1 MIVVSAKDLTKAYG
15 TDVILDKVS
24 FHINKGDRVGI
35 IGINGAGKSTLLK
48 MLTGEMSCESGDYF
62 ISADTKI
69 GYLKQDGEFESENT
83 VIEEVDRIFDRF
95 PKMEQEMERLLQQI
109 ESKEIPDEILLEKYD
124 ALQEEYKQQGGYTYK
139 SEITGILSSMA
150 FGEESYGKKIS
161 SLSGGERTRLAL
173 ACLLLKKPDILFLD
187 EPTNHLDIGT
197 LKWLEQYLKNYNGTI
212 VLVSHDRYFLDQTVN
227 RIFEIE
233 NHKLTIYEG
242 NYSFYATER
251 KVRREAEFRKFEK
264 QQKEIRRQED
274 MIRRFKQRGTEK
286 LAKRAASREKRLA
299 AMDVMDRPDADHGRL
314 KLNFHESF
322 QSGKDVLLLEN
333 LSKKFAYDPGEGVL
347 SGGSGR
353 QLFQHVDLDVKRG
366 ERICIVGA
374 NGIGKTTLLKMILG
388 ETSCTTGRI
397 RIGHNVQ
404 FGYYDQGQQL
414 LNGSN
419 TVIGELQDAYRLYND
434 TEMRNILGRFLFRG
448 ESVFLQISSLSGG
461 EKARLALLKLMLSG
475 ANVLILDEPTNHLD
489 IESKEVFEEALLDFP
504 GTSIIVSHDRYFLN
518 RIPTRIVELTE
529 NGMDSYLGTY
539 DYYVEKKQAQI
550 QSGKKYMDELSSREK
565 AQMDAPQS
573 ALQDSAKDTP
583 EGMSSLSAAEQ
594 RKLKKEQEAK
604 DRRIRRQK
612 ESLEADIASLEND
625 ISCLEA
631 ELCLEEN
638 MKDHVK
644 LTALSEE
651 LADKKGEL
659 ELKYEEWL
667 ILQE

>member
-109 ESKEIPDEILLEKYD
+109 ESKKIPDEILLEKYD

-251 KVRREAEFRKFEK
+251 
-264 QQKEIRRQED
+264 
-274 MIRRFKQRGTEK
+274 
-286 LAKRAASREKRLA
+286 
-299 AMDVMDRPDADHGRL
+299 
-314 KLNFHESF
+314 
-322 QSGKDVLLLEN
+322 
-333 LSKKFAYDPGEGVL
+333 
-347 SGGSGR
+347 
-353 QLFQHVDLDVKRG
+353 
-366 ERICIVGA
+366 
-374 NGIGKTTLLKMILG
+374 
-388 ETSCTTGRI
+388 
-397 RIGHNVQ
+397 
-404 FGYYDQGQQL
+404 
-414 LNGSN
+414 
-419 TVIGELQDAYRLYND
+419 
-434 TEMRNILGRFLFRG
+434 
-448 ESVFLQISSLSGG
+448 
-461 EKARLALLKLMLSG
+461 
-475 ANVLILDEPTNHLD
+475 
-489 IESKEVFEEALLDFP
+489 
-504 GTSIIVSHDRYFLN
+504 
-518 RIPTRIVELTE
+518 
-529 NGMDSYLGTY
+529 
-539 DYYVEKKQAQI
+539 
-550 QSGKKYMDELSSREK
+550 
-565 AQMDAPQS
+565 
-573 ALQDSAKDTP
+573 
-583 EGMSSLSAAEQ
+583 
-594 RKLKKEQEAK
+594 
-604 DRRIRRQK
+604 
-612 ESLEADIASLEND
+612 
-625 ISCLEA
+625 
-631 ELCLEEN
+631 
-638 MKDHVK
+638 
-644 LTALSEE
+644 
-651 LADKKGEL
+651 
-659 ELKYEEWL
+659 
-667 ILQE
+667 

>member
-227 RIFEIE
+227 RIFEIK

-299 AMDVMDRPDADHGRL
+299 AMDVMDRPDTDHGRL
-314 KLNFHESF
+314 KLNFHENF

-347 SGGSGR
+347 SGGGGR

>member
-274 MIRRFKQRGTEK
+274 MIRCQRKTAGCHGRDGSSGCRSWKAEAQ
-286 LAKRAASREKRLA
+286 LSREFPKR
-299 AMDVMDRPDADHGRL
+299 
-314 KLNFHESF
+314 
-322 QSGKDVLLLEN
+322 
-333 LSKKFAYDPGEGVL
+333 
-347 SGGSGR
+347 
-353 QLFQHVDLDVKRG
+353 
-366 ERICIVGA
+366 
-374 NGIGKTTLLKMILG
+374 
-388 ETSCTTGRI
+388 
-397 RIGHNVQ
+397 
-404 FGYYDQGQQL
+404 
-414 LNGSN
+414 
-419 TVIGELQDAYRLYND
+419 
-434 TEMRNILGRFLFRG
+434 
-448 ESVFLQISSLSGG
+448 
-461 EKARLALLKLMLSG
+461 
-475 ANVLILDEPTNHLD
+475 
-489 IESKEVFEEALLDFP
+489 
-504 GTSIIVSHDRYFLN
+504 
-518 RIPTRIVELTE
+518 
-529 NGMDSYLGTY
+529 
-539 DYYVEKKQAQI
+539 
-550 QSGKKYMDELSSREK
+550 
-565 AQMDAPQS
+565 
-573 ALQDSAKDTP
+573 
-583 EGMSSLSAAEQ
+583 
-594 RKLKKEQEAK
+594 
-604 DRRIRRQK
+604 
-612 ESLEADIASLEND
+612 
-625 ISCLEA
+625 
-631 ELCLEEN
+631 
-638 MKDHVK
+638 
-644 LTALSEE
+644 
-651 LADKKGEL
+651 
-659 ELKYEEWL
+659 
-667 ILQE
+667 